1 MVLLAA
7 LAVAVA
13 PAPCQ
18 AGQLSAHVRQS
29 SGAAGTIAVS
39 IAFRNTSKT
48 DCSLAGYPS
57 LQIPGVQTRTRHGG
71 LAILNAP
78 AKRVTLRPGGYASL
92 LVAYSDIPS
101 GSGKSGATSCLIAR
115 ALRVSPPR
123 MTVSVRIFRCGKG
136 VLEIRESPFLAG
148 LRNV

>member
-1 MVLLAA
+1 MLLLAA
-7 LAVAVA
+7 LAAALV
-13 PAPCQ
+13 PTPCQ

-29 SGAAGTIAVS
+29 SGAAGTIGVS
-39 IAFRNTSKT
+39 IAFRNRSKT

-57 LQIPGVQTRTRHGG
+57 LLIPGVQTRTRHGG

-78 AKRVTLRPGGYASL
+78 VKRLTLRPGGYASL
-92 LVAYSDIPS
+92 LVTYSDIPS
-101 GSGKSGATSCLIAR
+101 GKGATSCVIAR

-136 VLEIRESPFLAG
+136 VLELRESPFIPG